1 MNNGRTFICIL
12 CNSRIPKCISIS
24 EMLTTSKF
32 KRSKVDLSFR
42 ENDVQQAVQ
51 HGRLAA
57 SRRYTAF
64 GRKSPVNFASAV
76 CELRSA
82 PTVPDSGTMPA

>member
-32 KRSKVDLSFR
+32 KRSMVDLSFR
-42 ENDVQQAVQ
+42 ENDVQLLSPAVAPNLNVNGLTPWN
-51 HGRLAA
+51 HGATNLRAE
-57 SRRYTAF
+57 
-64 GRKSPVNFASAV
+64 VNW
-76 CELRSA
+76 L
-82 PTVPDSGTMPA
+82 G